1 MSLASKQTAGSRFTD
16 EFLLHALCLT
26 ATQIQFKERLD
37 ETPAT
42 FNVSRGHRGTP
53 GNSCEGGL
61 MFVAAMKQIPSDYCE
76 LTEGFQKVVK
86 RFVRSS
92 KASAAAFRKVSSM
105 SLPDQ
110 TNQQTVNQTESAIF
124 TAPRRHSAASSP
136 RSSSSHRCS
145 PESQLAA
152 LSALTR

>member
-26 ATQIQFKERLD
+26 ATQIQLKKRLD

-42 FNVSRGHRGTP
+42 FNVSGGLLRTP

-61 MFVAAMKQIPSDYCE
+61 MFVAAMKPIPSNYCE
-76 LTEGFQKVVK
+76 LREGFQKVVK
-86 RFVRSS
+86 RFVRPS
-92 KASAAAFRKVSSM
+92 KASAAAVRKVSSM

-124 TAPRRHSAASSP
+124 KAPHRHSAASSP
-136 RSSSSHRCS
+136 RSSRSRRCS
-145 PESQLAA
+145 PESRLAA
-152 LSALTR
+152 PSAMTR